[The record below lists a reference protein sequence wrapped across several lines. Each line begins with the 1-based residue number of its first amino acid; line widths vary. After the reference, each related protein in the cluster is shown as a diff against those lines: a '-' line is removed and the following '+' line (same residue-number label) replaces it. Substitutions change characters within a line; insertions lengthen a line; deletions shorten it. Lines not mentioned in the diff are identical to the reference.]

1 MSSARYAPL
10 PNPYNDP
17 DADREMNEA
26 FQLEDHDDDDDDDH
40 SENTPLTRHTA
51 QTSERT
57 QLSVATQPEA
67 YDFER
72 DYDYDFP
79 PPGSPPDPSFARPND
94 IGNSNGVLPGAPVR
108 PTTNRPSMFRRV
120 MGALLPQHYQRVPTE
135 PGAQRRVGGGLQNDG
150 VFANVMA
157 KPVTMRQVE
166 VHGENGDVYMVPEET
181 QAQAPPVSFA
191 LFLISMERLQI

>member
-17 DADREMNEA
+17 AADREMNEA
-26 FQLEDHDDDDDDDH
+26 FQLEDHDDDDDDDDESQ
-40 SENTPLTRHTA
+40 SERTPLTKHIA
-51 QTSERT
+51 QASERT

-94 IGNSNGVLPGAPVR
+94 FGNSNGVLPGAPVR
-108 PTTNRPSMFRRV
+108 PPPNRPSIFRRL
-120 MGALLPQHYQRVPTE
+120 MGTLLPQQYHPVPTE
-135 PGAQRRVGGGLQNDG
+135 SGSQRRVGGGLQNDG

-157 KPVTMRQVE
+157 KPVTTRQVE

-181 QAQAPPVSFA
+181 QAQAPPVSYA
-191 LFLISMERLQI
+191 PFLVSI